1 MPIEGALVEKPR
13 AFLFDV
19 LEKFVP
25 DGDLFQRRAKYY
37 NDILL
42 SNYMKGAM
50 EYGLWDD
57 R

>member
-13 AFLFDV
+13 VFLFYVSEEFLPNGTV
-19 LEKFVP
+19 L
-25 DGDLFQRRAKYY
+25 QRPAKYY
-37 NDILL
+37 PDILF

-50 EYGLWDD
+50 EYGLWND